1 MLANENQP
9 GARRRTGRTNG
20 IFSTTRVMEVTEFE
34 RKLTV
39 VEYLKLN
46 GVPGEV
52 RTPDPWFRS
61 SERDSAPFFE
71 NL

>member
-1 MLANENQP
+1 MK
-9 GARRRTGRTNG
+9 
-20 IFSTTRVMEVTEFE
+20 VTEFE

-39 VEYLKLN
+39 VEYLELN

-52 RTPDPWFRS
+52 RTPDLWFRS

-71 NL
+71 SL